1 MHSKSHIVV
10 AGGGLVGLLLA
21 CVCKHSLTSS
31 ASVTVVEREFP
42 LSNEATLD
50 TRATALSADSMQR
63 LDSWGL
69 WSGLEPSAAAIKDI
83 HVSRYRRF
91 GSALLSAEEQQ
102 LEALGYVVENKA
114 MMGSWLDLAR
124 SLGIDIRT
132 GVTIEGM
139 TDIDEHPS
147 LALSDGSRLSASL
160 LVVADGARS
169 PLRESLYMKTVE
181 RAAAQYAI
189 ACNVAVSEAV
199 DGRAFERFT
208 QEGPIA
214 FLPLPSSNNGQ
225 AVYNVIWCAHRATVD
240 ALLPLSD
247 SAFLSAMQEAF
258 GWRVGKLQACGYRG
272 SWPLASIEAT
282 EVTRHRCVLMGNAAH
297 TLHPVAGQGFN
308 LSVRDISA
316 LANVIRDF
324 DFERDDSR
332 ELSQRLNDFSRSVE
346 SDRVGTQSATST
358 LASLFDTPSPVID
371 IGSPFALS
379 ALDITPPL
387 RKRIAQL
394 GMGMR

>member
-1 MHSKSHIVV
+1 VHSKSHIVV

-31 ASVTVVEREFP
+31 ASVTLVEREFP

-50 TRATALSADSMQR
+50 TRATALSADSKQR
-63 LDSWGL
+63 LNSWGL
-69 WSGLEPSAAAIKDI
+69 WSGLESSAAEINDI

-102 LEALGYVVENKA
+102 LDALGYVVENKE

-139 TDIDEHPS
+139 IDSDEHPS

-169 PLRESLYMKTVE
+169 PLRESLHMKTVE

-240 ALLPLSD
+240 SLMPMSD
-247 SAFLSAMQEAF
+247 SAFLFAMQETF
-258 GWRVGKLQACGYRG
+258 GWRVGKLLACGYRG

-316 LANVIRDF
+316 LTDVIRDF
-324 DFERDDSR
+324 DFERDDAR
-332 ELSQRLNDFSRSVE
+332 ELSQRLNEFSRSVE
-346 SDRVGTQSATST
+346 SDRVSTQSATST

-394 GMGMR
+394 GMGIR